1 MAKGESSLRILSDA
15 IKYLALCRLVFQKL
29 DLGLSVWYL
38 CRIDAVGQLLLGRPA
53 LSLSLHLHGRRGA
66 LGEGEGDKEFV
77 SGREKHCFLN
87 SRNIGKRLGV
97 ERPRQTC

>member
-53 LSLSLHLHGRRGA
+53 LLPVAPPPWRGGGGR
-66 LGEGEGDKEFV
+66 
-77 SGREKHCFLN
+77 
-87 SRNIGKRLGV
+87 
-97 ERPRQTC
+97 

>member
-53 LSLSLHLHGRRGA
+53 LLPVAPPPWRGRGGA
-66 LGEGEGDKEFV
+66 LGEWEGDK
-77 SGREKHCFLN
+77 
-87 SRNIGKRLGV
+87 
-97 ERPRQTC
+97 

>member
-29 DLGLSVWYL
+29 DLDLSVWYL

-53 LSLSLHLHGRRGA
+53 LLPVAPPPWRGRGGGVRGGGRR
-66 LGEGEGDKEFV
+66 
-77 SGREKHCFLN
+77 
-87 SRNIGKRLGV
+87 
-97 ERPRQTC
+97 